1 MREKGHCSYAIDD
14 ARGGRKIIE
23 GARSMINEP
32 ARHVFPIVAG
42 VLNSA
47 LLCPQSFD
55 ASRAF
60 LARLYKNSIA
70 ALMA

>member
-1 MREKGHCSYAIDD
+1 
-14 ARGGRKIIE
+14 
-23 GARSMINEP
+23 MINEP